1 MNTGK
6 HMEQATTIAGY
17 RTLEGRYALL
27 ECLAISSIGKIY
39 RGRDLEQAQL
49 QGMDSRILIHLLP
62 ASLNKLP
69 LETLFQQI
77 SQTHKQAGQ
86 DWIMPPRTFGQDE
99 DSRYIV
105 MDSPAGQAVTSFV
118 RQAGDGGNVLSRQLQ
133 PLHKKGCIKR
143 QVDPA
148 LVVASAENHF
158 YLLATALSPD
168 IQALQSLSQPP
179 TIRRKT
185 IHMLV
190 AGLSLGFLSAISVLA
205 ASYIFDSGSGS
216 VPAAYMA
223 EPEELPQ
230 PPVQLASL
238 APQMGMSSLAMVNSD
253 RSIVNAS
260 ENLLVEDEP
269 VKQDAPEAKPAIT
282 HQPKPVVVTQVKAG
296 AVKATKSQ
304 SGQAEAKLES
314 HDKSGQKKTSAKIVP
329 NRQIEAQHA
338 NSGQEVETPGFDKL
352 VQLAETAMSA
362 GHYGSGSNG
371 ALNYTRLVRSQSR
384 LHPQVKRLSQA
395 IVSHYHQQARAALL
409 RRDIDG
415 AQQLLAV
422 SMGIIKEFN
431 LGSFNGAQTILEH
444 KAAALQ

>member
-1 MNTGK
+1 MK
-6 HMEQATTIAGY
+6 HTTTVAGY

-27 ECLAISSIGKIY
+27 ECLAISGIGKIY
-39 RGRDLEQAQL
+39 RGRDLEQAQS

-77 SQTHKQAGQ
+77 SQTHKQAGH

-105 MDSPAGQAVTSFV
+105 MDSPVGQAVTSFV
-118 RQAGDGGNVLSRQLQ
+118 RLAGDGDNLLSRQLCRQLQ
-133 PLHKKGCIKR
+133 PLHQKGCIKR

-158 YLLATALSPD
+158 YLLATAFSPD
-168 IQALQSLSQPP
+168 IQALQSLSQPL

-190 AGLSLGFLSAISVLA
+190 AGLSLGFLSAISALA

-216 VPAAYMA
+216 APTAYMA
-223 EPEELPQ
+223 EPEELPPP

-253 RSIVNAS
+253 RSIGNAS
-260 ENLLVEDEP
+260 VNLLVEGEP
-269 VKQDAPEAKPAIT
+269 VKQGAPEAKPAIT
-282 HQPKPVVVTQVKAG
+282 HQPKPVVVIQAKPDAAKA
-296 AVKATKSQ
+296 AKSQ
-304 SGQAEAKLES
+304 SRQAEAKLKS
-314 HDKSGQKKTSAKIVP
+314 PDKAGQKKTSAKMAA
-329 NRQIEAQHA
+329 NRQIEAQRT
-338 NSGQEVETPGFDKL
+338 SSEQEVEPPGFDKL

-371 ALNYTRLVRSQSR
+371 ALYYTRLVRSQSR

-409 RRDIDG
+409 SRDIDRAG
-415 AQQLLAV
+415 QLLEA

-431 LGSFNGAQTILEH
+431 LGSLNGAQAILEH